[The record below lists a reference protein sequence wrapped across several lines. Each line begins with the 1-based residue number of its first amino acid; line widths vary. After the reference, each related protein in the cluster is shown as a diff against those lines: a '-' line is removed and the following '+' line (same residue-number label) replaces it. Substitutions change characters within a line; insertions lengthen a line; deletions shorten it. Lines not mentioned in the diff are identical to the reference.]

1 MKTLTLSLLAL
12 TLLLLAAPVVAAL
25 AFAVHASRQKKLSR
39 RPLRLV
45 GRVGS
50 VERTLDPEGYVLVG
64 GELWRARL
72 RGGGSVERGSSN
84 VRVVGARGCVV
95 EVEPLG

>member
-1 MKTLTLSLLAL
+1 MKTLVLSLIAL
-12 TLLLLAAPVVAAL
+12 TLILFLAPVVAAL
-25 AFAVHASRQKKLSR
+25 AYLVHASRQKKLSR
-39 RPLRLV
+39 RPLALV

-50 VERTLDPEGYVLVG
+50 VERALDPEGYVLVG

-72 RGGGSVERGSSN
+72 RGGGRVERGASN
-84 VRVVGARGCVV
+84 VRVVGAQGCAV